1 MKARK
6 LSLLCLS
13 LSLACLIPMLIL
25 LLMDSN
31 RQAESTISWFLI
43 EFSTPALLLG
53 LALIIYF
60 IHKARAA

>member
-1 MKARK
+1 MKVRK

-13 LSLACLIPMLIL
+13 MGLACLIPMLIL

-31 RQAESTISWFLI
+31 RQAESTISWFLM